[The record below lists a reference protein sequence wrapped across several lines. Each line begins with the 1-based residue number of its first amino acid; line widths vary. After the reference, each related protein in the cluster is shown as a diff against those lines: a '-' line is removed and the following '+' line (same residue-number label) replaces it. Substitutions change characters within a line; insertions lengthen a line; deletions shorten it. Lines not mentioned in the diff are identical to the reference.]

1 MFNQPITLQQ
11 PNAFS
16 LLSADL
22 REEVLRVSEAI
33 AGGGAVEKK
42 EKRKKNAW
50 TLLPCKGKA

>member
-33 AGGGAVEKK
+33 AGGGGAVEKK

-50 TLLPCKGKA
+50 TLLA